1 MSSAETDN
9 PILRAAY
16 GKSVFEVAAE
26 NPIPDNAWEFHIR
39 KGDHI
44 GTFCPAGEQAQHTCR
59 CRNLN
64 DAAYNS
70 LKYVPVC
77 CCTPV
82 CAKCTNPSE

>member
-1 MSSAETDN
+1 MSSVETDN
-9 PILRAAY
+9 PILKAAY
-16 GKSVFEVAAE
+16 GKSIFEAAAE

-39 KGDHI
+39 K
-44 GTFCPAGEQAQHTCR
+44 
-59 CRNLN
+59 NLN

-82 CAKCTNPSE
+82 CAKCNNPKYMWTRK